1 MIYFDHACTSFPKP
15 KAVIEAMEHYAL
27 HIGSSPG
34 RSGHRLALEAS
45 RLVFEARENLARL
58 FGVSQSERIILT
70 CNATEALN
78 LTIMGLLQEGD
89 HVITSA
95 MEHNSVMRPLNY
107 LLTKGMIGLSIVPC
121 SPEGHI
127 DLNAM
132 KRSIQKNTRLVAVN
146 HASNVVGTIAPLH
159 EIGQIVGE
167 IPFLVDAAQSAGA
180 LRIDVGASGIDLVAF
195 TGHKSLLGPQG
206 TGGLVVREGI
216 DLRPLRMGGTGSRS
230 ESWDHPHFLPDRY
243 ECGTPNTPGIAGLS
257 EGVRFVLDE
266 DVQKIR
272 DHEMALTRKL
282 LDGLSQIPAVAVY
295 GPRNSEEQIAT
306 VSINIRGKEA
316 SEVGYRLDREF
327 DVMTRVGLH
336 CNPGA
341 HRTIGTFP
349 HGTVRLAM
357 GYFNT
362 EEDVVHVLEAL
373 ARISDTR

>member
-1 MIYFDHACTSFPKP
+1 
-15 KAVIEAMEHYAL
+15 
-27 HIGSSPG
+27 
-34 RSGHRLALEAS
+34 
-45 RLVFEARENLARL
+45 
-58 FGVSQSERIILT
+58 
-70 CNATEALN
+70 
-78 LTIMGLLQEGD
+78 
-89 HVITSA
+89 
-95 MEHNSVMRPLNY
+95 
-107 LLTKGMIGLSIVPC
+107 LTKGMIDLSIVPC
-121 SPEGHI
+121 SPGGHI
-127 DLNAM
+127 DLDTM

-146 HASNVVGTIAPLH
+146 HASNVVGTIAPLQ

-180 LRIDVGASGIDLVAF
+180 LPIDVGASGIDLLAF

-206 TGGLVVREGI
+206 TGGLFVREGI
-216 DLRPLRMGGTGSRS
+216 DLRPLKMGGTGSRS
-230 ESWDHPHFLPDRY
+230 ESWDHPDFLPDRY
-243 ECGTPNTPGIAGLS
+243 ECGTPNTLGIAGLG

-282 LDGLSQIPAVAVY
+282 LDGLCQIPAVAVY
-295 GPRNSEEQIAT
+295 GPRNPEEQIAT

-373 ARISDTR
+373 ARISDTH